1 MSVEGPAPVA
11 DIASESFPD
20 YGVQLHDSYIDGYDP
35 NSLHAPHSSLVKNI
49 TWVGM
54 GLVLACLA
62 GFGTLIYGAAG
73 SIWGHGASP
82 DISDTVIIVGAAV
95 TLATLVIGIVCIWIG
110 RSNYRSYRKETGRRN

>member
-11 DIASESFPD
+11 DVSAESFPD
-20 YGVQLHDSYIDGYDP
+20 YGARLHDSYIDGYDP
-35 NSLHAPHSSLVKNI
+35 VSLHAPHSSLVKNI

-54 GLVLACLA
+54 GLVLSCLA

-82 DISDTVIIVGAAV
+82 DISSTVIIVGAVV
-95 TLATLVIGIVCIWIG
+95 TLATLILGFVFIHMG
-110 RSNYRSYRKETGRRN
+110 RANYRNYRSETGRRN